1 MSKGSLF
8 WGNGSGKL
16 GETVLYRSGGEQRTR
31 TYVAKIKN
39 PKTLAQMN
47 NRLLMNNVVS
57 AFRALKP
64 LMQQT
69 FPNRK
74 ANQSAFNAFVK
85 ANKVATGFYIGKA
98 DLESNACV
106 PYGMTIAK
114 GNLGVQLTPTIF
126 KSINAFDT
134 DAAPK
139 YGWEVQ
145 GLLNLEGLTIVVD
158 SSNAGDE
165 YYTPTDAELYKILK
179 ERAVVALPAEFQLSV
194 VSATY
199 AEDDTDLGQDM
210 WQPGYRVYHL
220 QAYGA
225 YHQDYNLADA
235 NRTGRIA
242 LHIKTQSFDES
253 AGKTT
258 LTFDAVQI
266 GYTTA
271 TPTDLVDTCVGVI
284 LSFKDSAGY
293 QVSTSKMA
301 SIPTRFDDFE
311 VEDVAAD
318 YRLGGFYYEQL
329 LSEYGYSQNGVLTST
344 VPNVNPNTPSDDE
357 VVEDEVVEE
366 D

>member
-8 WGNGSGKL
+8 WANASGKL

-126 KSINAFDT
+126 ESINAFDT

-139 YGWEVQ
+139 YGYEVQ

-158 SSNAGDE
+158 GRNDGDE
-165 YYTPTDAELYKILK
+165 YYTPTDEELYTIMK

-199 AEDDTDLGQDM
+199 GEEDTDMQQDM
-210 WQPGYRVYHL
+210 WQPGFRVYHL

-235 NRTGRIA
+235 NRAGRIA
-242 LHIKTQSFDES
+242 FHIKTQSFDES
-253 AGKTT
+253 ADKTT

-266 GYTTA
+266 GYTMA
-271 TPTDLVDTCVGVI
+271 TPTDIVETCVGVV

-293 QVSTSKMA
+293 QVSTSKMS
-301 SIPTRFDDFE
+301 SIPAKFE
-311 VEDVAAD
+311 DYPIIDPAAD

-329 LSEYGYSQNGVLTST
+329 LSEYGYSQNGVLTSS
-344 VPNVNPNTPSDDE
+344 VPNVNPNGSGEDDGDDD
-357 VVEDEVVEE
+357 VVVEE

>member
-106 PYGMTIAK
+106 PYGMTISK
-114 GNLGVQLTPTIF
+114 GNLGVQLTPSMF

-134 DAAPK
+134 DAAPR
-139 YGWEVQ
+139 YGWQIQ
-145 GLLNLEGLTIVVD
+145 GLINLEGLTIEV
-158 SSNAGDE
+158 NRGDIGDP
-165 YYTPTDAELYKILK
+165 YYIPTDEELYTILK

-199 AEDDTDLGQDM
+199 AENDTDLEQDM

-225 YHQDYNLADA
+225 YHQDYNMADA
-235 NRTGRIA
+235 NRACRIC
-242 LHIKTQSFDES
+242 LHIASQTENSGT
-253 AGKTT
+253 GKTT
-258 LTFDAVQI
+258 LTFDKVMVGFLA
-266 GYTTA
+266 A
-271 TPTDLVDTCVGVI
+271 TPTDIVDTCVGVV

-301 SIPTRFDDFE
+301 SIPTRFDDYE
-311 VEDVAAD
+311 VTDPAAD

-329 LSEYGYSQNGVLTST
+329 LSEYGYSQNGVLTSS
-344 VPNVNPNTPSDDE
+344 VPNVNPNGSGEGDDDDD
-357 VVEDEVVEE
+357 VVVEE